1 MSIKL
6 EKRETC
12 PELFYVPFLIMAKRQ
27 SAIPIWMT
35 RWKCSLKGKGK
46 KKKMETM
53 GAKYINFKYLFC
65 GGTSHM
71 AVLHFSF

>member
-27 SAIPIWMT
+27 SAIPIWIT
-35 RWKCSLKGKGK
+35 RWKYSLKEKE
-46 KKKMETM
+46 KKMETM
-53 GAKYINFKYLFC
+53 GEKYINFKCLFC
-65 GGTSHM
+65 RGTSHM
-71 AVLHFSF
+71 AVLHF